1 MIFLARNKLKNNMS
15 SNETLN
21 IRYGFMDLEMLH
33 KIESNAGKVMFVLQ
47 LIEKQHWIADISVSQ
62 TKNNTIAREIREGG
76 SQFYATK
83 DYVKALELYNRDQS
97 ASPFKTRKIS
107 ELHLPTVQLFI

>member
-1 MIFLARNKLKNNMS
+1 MS

-47 LIEKQHWIADISVSQ
+47 LIEKQHCIADIIVYRRQRIMQSL
-62 TKNNTIAREIREGG
+62 AR
-76 SQFYATK
+76 
-83 DYVKALELYNRDQS
+83 YVKEVINFMQRRITLELYNRDQS